1 MVNTPTR
8 RRTDRFN
15 PRPSVRGDNYDV
27 MTTVDR
33 GLFQSTPLREGRL
46 RCYRTDDYDK
56 VFQSTPLRE
65 GRHKCNEWLDA
76 ADSFNPRPSV
86 RGDAD

>member
-1 MVNTPTR
+1 M
-8 RRTDRFN
+8 
-15 PRPSVRGDNYDV
+15 RGDYGAQIGSSGDY
-27 MTTVDR
+27 T
-33 GLFQSTPLREGRL
+33 FQSTPLREGRL